1 MCKVYVII
9 NAGGQPVSK
18 KGTGIVHCTA
28 AAMNWRA
35 DVTSWRYILCMIWFV
50 GWDSCIQEDIMAGVP
65 QTLWLTKD
73 CKYTQV
79 NAMLLKP
86 K

>member
-1 MCKVYVII
+1 MTLNVTKTRKYTAYMCKVYVII

-35 DVTSWRYILCMIWFV
+35 DVTS
-50 GWDSCIQEDIMAGVP
+50 
-65 QTLWLTKD
+65 
-73 CKYTQV
+73 
-79 NAMLLKP
+79 
-86 K
+86 